1 MPRRLYRSRD
11 DRILGGVAA
20 GVAAY
25 FRIDP
30 TIVRLAWL
38 LIVLWGGA
46 GIFLYIIAWIIVP
59 LEPSGRSYTAAASE
73 TARGEPGGGQDGS
86 GWTSSGSSASE
97 EPRGS
102 RRASSSDREQSAIG
116 WALVGVG
123 ILLVLF
129 GTNIISWLFNPT
141 VMLAV
146 LFVVVGLFFLGRDER
161 PPRVR

>member
-1 MPRRLYRSRD
+1 MSRRLYRARH

-20 GVAAY
+20 GVAQY

-46 GIFLYIIAWIIVP
+46 GIFLYVIAWIIVTLAP
-59 LEPSGRSYTAAASE
+59 NGHSYTAAASE
-73 TARGEPGGGQDGS
+73 AARGGDVGGK
-86 GWTSSGSSASE
+86 
-97 EPRGS
+97 
-102 RRASSSDREQSAIG
+102 RRFSTGERDQNAIG
-116 WALVGVG
+116 WLLIGAG
-123 ILLVLF
+123 IVIVLF
-129 GTNIISWLFNPT
+129 GTNIIGWLINPV

-146 LFVVVGLFFLGRDER
+146 LLVVAGLFFLGRNER

>member
-1 MPRRLYRSRD
+1 MPRRLYRSRS

-20 GVAAY
+20 GVAEY

-46 GIFLYIIAWIIVP
+46 GLLLYIIAWVLVP
-59 LEPSGRSYTAAASE
+59 QNPGSGSYTAASSE
-73 TARGEPGGGQDGS
+73 GIDEDS
-86 GWTSSGSSASE
+86 
-97 EPRGS
+97 PRGGS
-102 RRASSSDREQSAIG
+102 RIGPYTDRDRAALGWILVAVGIGLVLVRMGIIG
-116 WALVGVG
+116 W
-123 ILLVLF
+123 LF
-129 GTNIISWLFNPT
+129 SPT

-146 LFVVVGLFFLGRDER
+146 LFIVLGLFVLGKSDR

>member
-46 GIFLYIIAWIIVP
+46 GILLYIIAWIIVP
-59 LEPSGRSYTAAASE
+59 LEPGDGSYTAAASE
-73 TARGEPGGGQDGS
+73 TVRRGDDHRRDGTE
-86 GWTSSGSSASE
+86 WTSSGSGTSE
-97 EPRGS
+97 ESRS
-102 RRASSSDREQSAIG
+102 RRRASSTVREQSAIG
-116 WALVGVG
+116 WTLVGAG

-129 GTNIISWLFNPT
+129 GTDIIRWLFNPT

-146 LFVVVGLFFLGRDER
+146 LLVVVGMFFLGRDEK